1 MIIFIFLA
9 TPWYLSLFS
18 QTFFLHRYAA
28 HKMFTM
34 SNFWEKYFYI
44 FAYITQ
50 GSSYMSPY
58 AYGAMHRLHHAYA
71 DTENDPHSPS
81 YDANPFAMMWR
92 SKNVYLDIYWKRIDL
107 EDRFVKDL
115 PKWHWFDS
123 WGNNWISRIL
133 WGLSYIAFYVMFAEH
148 WWMYLFLPAHFIMG
162 PLHGVIINWIA
173 HKYGYRN
180 FEVQDTAHNIMP
192 LDVFMMGEG
201 YHNNHHANGSR
212 ANFGFKW
219 HEIDPTFVVMKV
231 LNAFRIIRIVPEKI
245 TKNPE
250 RQPETVAS

>member
-1 MIIFIFLA
+1 
-9 TPWYLSLFS
+9 
-18 QTFFLHRYAA
+18 
-28 HKMFTM
+28 
-34 SNFWEKYFYI
+34 
-44 FAYITQ
+44 
-50 GSSYMSPY
+50 
-58 AYGAMHRLHHAYA
+58 
-71 DTENDPHSPS
+71 
-81 YDANPFAMMWR
+81 
-92 SKNVYLDIYWKRIDL
+92 
-107 EDRFVKDL
+107 
-115 PKWHWFDS
+115 
-123 WGNNWISRIL
+123 
-133 WGLSYIAFYVMFAEH
+133 
-148 WWMYLFLPAHFIMG
+148 MYLFLPAHFIMG

-201 YHNNHHANGSR
+201 YHNNHPANGSR